1 MTPEELEVFVEVR
14 SGDNVVS
21 SKFTGDTDK
30 VVRAVQKFLSD
41 SVPAFSIGSRILL
54 RIPSAQELADMLG
67 NDVRI
72 SGSDI
77 LFIKKPADAIEG
89 IRKALVAS
97 RVACELG
104 TRDAPNLSVKEI
116 AVATG
121 IAEKT
126 INNNLTKLT
135 KQGEVDRVAKG
146 VYKITDRGVLE
157 TCPVVTPTGDTK

>member
-1 MTPEELEVFVEVR
+1 MTSEDLEVFVEVK
-14 SGDNVVS
+14 SGGSTVS
-21 SKFTGDTDK
+21 SRFTGDTEE

-41 SVPAFSIGSRILL
+41 SIPAFSLGSKILL
-54 RIPSAQELADMLG
+54 RMPSASELADMLG
-67 NDVRI
+67 SDVKI

-77 LFIKKPADAIEG
+77 VFIKKPADAVGG

-97 RVACELG
+97 RVAHELG
-104 TRDAPNLSVKEI
+104 TKPSPNLSVKEI
-116 AVATG
+116 AMATG

-135 KQGEVDRVAKG
+135 KQGQVDRAAKG

-157 TCPVVTPTGDTK
+157 TSPMVSTSGEVK